1 MAFLTFR
8 FLHQNQ
14 APNKPAATQAT
25 GIPTPRPIA
34 RLEVLLVSPVLF
46 DSSAED
52 EVEVATDVVVVDPLT
67 DVVATVE
74 LVTTVVELVVVS
86 CFVRKVAAV
95 RSGPYE

>member
-1 MAFLTFR
+1 M
-8 FLHQNQ
+8 
-14 APNKPAATQAT
+14 
-25 GIPTPRPIA
+25 
-34 RLEVLLVSPVLF
+34 LLVSPVLF

-52 EVEVATDVVVVDPLT
+52 EVEVAADAVVVDPLA

-86 CFVRKVAAV
+86 SFVRKVAAV